1 MKLQRIICVFLVLL
15 FGLITIS
22 HADDNQYIV
31 CSDNNLY
38 KALCNYF
45 GESKIIKKDDEKL
58 IIEVSQETI
67 GGATDLDLS
76 DKKLK
81 DLKGLEVF
89 KNLVSFRARNNE
101 ISDLSPLSNLKT
113 LQYIN
118 VSNNNISDLSLLCPT
133 EKVEEGDLGLTELDL
148 SKNKIADITS
158 ISTFD
163 KLVSLNLG
171 ENQISSV
178 APISSIEK
186 LEALYLN
193 TNNITDIST
202 ITAMKNLKVLN
213 LQNNKI
219 TKIENVEFENMNS
232 LNLKNNKLS
241 DVEFLKNINTLN
253 GLDISYNQIARVPEF
268 LANWINNKQIADI
281 KVNNQKLNLVTQ
293 DKDVN
298 FGKNSSFTN
307 LLYFGFFYNSNL
319 SIGLENGTLNTEKLI
334 FTVQD
339 ENKTAK
345 IAINDG
351 VFKGSEIR
359 IDYGGSTDIET
370 APSVDEVVIPDEE
383 NTNNGENNVADTETN
398 TDSGAV
404 DTNTSTENITT
415 DTNTSTENTTTDT
428 NTDSGSTTLGEI
440 IAGSNNQN
448 NAGNNDSTTANGK
461 MPYTGVASKVMLVL
475 TFISVVLVGAYTF
488 SKNKK

>member
-58 IIEVSQETI
+58 IIEVSQENI
-67 GGATDLDLS
+67 AGATDLDLS
-76 DKKLK
+76 NKDIR

-89 KNLVSFRARNNE
+89 SNLVSFRASNNQ
-101 ISDLSPLSNLKT
+101 ISDVSPLRNLYT
-113 LQYIN
+113 VQY
-118 VSNNNISDLSLLCPT
+118 
-133 EKVEEGDLGLTELDL
+133 LDL
-148 SKNKIADITS
+148 SKNNITDVSLLCPSIKLDDIEFGLSELNLSENKIADISS
-158 ISTFD
+158 ISEL
-163 KLVSLNLG
+163 KNLVTLNLG
-171 ENQISSV
+171 GNQISSIN
-178 APISSIEK
+178 AIANIEK
-186 LEALYLN
+186 LENLYLN
-193 TNNITDIST
+193 TNNITDISS
-202 ITAMKNLKVLN
+202 ISVMENLKFLN

-219 TKIENVEFENMNS
+219 TKIETIDLPNLNS
-232 LNLKNNKLS
+232 LNLKNNRLS
-241 DVEFLKNINTLN
+241 DVEFLSSVEKLN
-253 GLDISYNQIARVPEF
+253 GLDISYNQIVRIPEF
-268 LANWINNKQIADI
+268 LANWINNKQIPDI

-339 ENKTAK
+339 ESKTAK
-345 IAINDG
+345 VVIKDG
-351 VFKGSEIR
+351 VFKDSEIR

-398 TDSGAV
+398 TDPGAV
-404 DTNTSTENITT
+404 DTNTSTENI
-415 DTNTSTENTTTDT
+415 TTDT